1 MEGEKDE
8 KNQIRKKEQETIFR
22 DPGRSNAHHVC
33 DTGIFCLGGRGSAG
47 IWRQ

>member
-22 DPGRSNAHHVC
+22 YPGMINAQHVC
-33 DTGIFCLGGRGSAG
+33 DTGIFCLGGRASAG